1 MTEVASERIMPLRL
15 WATEYMGWKSA
26 GQAYKALK
34 DGRLVLPEGGDGSSV
49 LAEASR
55 RRYEQTSHPS
65 YQWKRRAAPAAP
77 APALPAQAD
86 AAGAAAQ
93 QPEQGAL
100 DFGTSYDYHGAKAK
114 REHYAAERERLQY
127 MREAGEL
134 VPVAAVRAAF
144 AASAAILRARLE
156 SLGALLAPQIVH
168 LEEAQARAAINEH
181 VEAAQR
187 AAAQAVEKLGAEY
200 DGAA

>member
-1 MTEVASERIMPLRL
+1 MDATERIMPLRL

-55 RRYEQTSHPS
+55 RRYEQTANPA
-65 YQWKRRAAPAAP
+65 YGKRRGARQPPEPEQPSTPA
-77 APALPAQAD
+77 
-86 AAGAAAQ
+86 
-93 QPEQGAL
+93 QGAL
-100 DFGTSYDYHGAKAK
+100 DFEGYDFQSAKAK
-114 REHYAAERERLQY
+114 REHFAAKREELNY
-127 MREAGEL
+127 LREAGEL

-144 AASAAILRARLE
+144 SSAGAILRARLE
-156 SLGALLAPQIVH
+156 SLGALLAPQLIH
-168 LEEAQARAAINEH
+168 LEEAQARAVINEH

-187 AAAQAVEKLGAEY
+187 AAAQAVEKLGQNW
-200 DGAA
+200 GAAA